1 MKLNSQLLSFF
12 LILLFPFYSWGQ
24 EKNNSLKL
32 ENLGIS
38 KDSLNKMNKYFHS
51 LVDKD
56 SLAGIQTA
64 VMKNGELI
72 HFDSYGYADIE
83 NREKIDEKSIFRIFS
98 MTKPIVSVALMQ
110 LYEEGK
116 FNLSDPVHKFIPEF
130 RMMNK
135 YEDDSLVKVHEPI
148 KIIHLLTHTS
158 GFSHGRVS
166 NQFLKK
172 NYQEAQLFQAKNN
185 KELANKLSRIP
196 LQFEPGTDWQY
207 GLSTALCGYLV
218 EVLSGT
224 TLDKYLEEHI
234 FKPLEMKDTFFELP
248 KGKMKHLTVGYKWS
262 KERGV
267 FISDVPEDSRYSKKV
282 TLFHGGGGLLS
293 TTLDYLKFCK
303 MMRDKGVYNGRKV
316 LEKSTVAL
324 IFTNHIEQA
333 TKIQSKLR
341 LPPGEGGFGLGFAI
355 RKNNTGELENV
366 YGWGGLAGTFFK
378 INMDLDLIYVLMV
391 QLYPHGHLNLRKKF
405 QNYVESSVI
414 KN

>member
-1 MKLNSQLLSFF
+1 MKLNSQLLSLF

-32 ENLGIS
+32 ENLGIY
-38 KDSLNKMNKYFHS
+38 KDSLNKMNNYFHS

-267 FISDVPEDSRYSKKV
+267 FISDVPEDSGYSKKV

>member
-1 MKLNSQLLSFF
+1 MKLNSQLLSLF

-32 ENLGIS
+32 ENIGIY
-38 KDSLNKMNKYFHS
+38 KDSLNKMNNYFHS

-135 YEDDSLVKVHEPI
+135 YEDDSLVKGHEPI
-148 KIIHLLTHTS
+148 NIIHLLTHTS

-234 FKPLEMKDTFFELP
+234 FKPLEMEDTFFELP
-248 KGKMKHLTVGYKWS
+248 KSKMKHLTVGYKWS

-267 FISDVPEDSRYSKKV
+267 FISDVPENSRYSKKV
-282 TLFHGGGGLLS
+282 TLLHGGGGLLS

>member
-32 ENLGIS
+32 ENLGIY
-38 KDSLNKMNKYFHS
+38 KDSLNKMNNYFHS

-185 KELANKLSRIP
+185 KELADKLSRIP

-267 FISDVPEDSRYSKKV
+267 FISDVPEDSGYSKKV

>member
-32 ENLGIS
+32 ENLGIY
-38 KDSLNKMNKYFHS
+38 KDSLNKMNNYFHS

-267 FISDVPEDSRYSKKV
+267 FISDVPEDSGYSKKV

>member
-267 FISDVPEDSRYSKKV
+267 FISDVPEDSGYSKKV